1 VSIGPS
7 PSIERAR
14 PTARPIGFGAAR
26 RRERAEARPVP
37 WTLAGSALW
46 LVSSSLFYAAC
57 QWATIAA
64 LAKLGA
70 LVAIGHL
77 GLALAVATPIIVL
90 TSLGL
95 RTVQATDMV
104 RRYAFVEY
112 LLLRLALNLVAG
124 GAIATAAALGLVE
137 PAAVAILIPIG
148 VAKIAEASSETC
160 YGLAQRHERMRFV
173 AVSRAARGALGLV
186 ALVAVVAL
194 GGTLAAGAW
203 ALAVAWGAFLF
214 VVDLP
219 AAGRLEPVF
228 ARPRLAAVRRL
239 VCESAPLG
247 AVNGLYAAGQSVPR
261 YILALAHGAAAVGYF
276 TALGAVTPALS
287 QLASAACHAAA
298 PRLGRAAAGEARRY
312 RRFVLQ
318 LVGYAGAFGGLLV
331 LGAVLAG
338 DRFLALAYDVDY
350 AAYHATF
357 VIVIA
362 TASVAVVNEVF
373 YFALIASRRMPVQ
386 LALEC
391 VALLVTVAGGLV
403 LIPRFGVGG
412 AAGATVAATVTRTAL
427 AGALVLRWRR

>member
-7 PSIERAR
+7 PSIEPAPSTAR
-14 PTARPIGFGAAR
+14 PTGFRAPRHPHRAGARVAPR
-26 RRERAEARPVP
+26 
-37 WTLAGSALW
+37 TLAGSALW

-57 QWATIAA
+57 QWATIVA

-77 GLALAVATPIIVL
+77 GLALAVATPIVVL

-160 YGLAQRHERMRFV
+160 YGLAQRHECMRFV

-203 ALAVAWGAFLF
+203 ALAVAWGAFLL

-239 VCESAPLG
+239 AGESAPLG
-247 AVNGLYAAGQSVPR
+247 AVNGLFAAGQSVPR
-261 YILALAHGAAAVGYF
+261 YLLAVAHGAAAVGYF
-276 TALGAVTPALS
+276 TALGAITPALS

-298 PRLGRAAAGEARRY
+298 PQLGRAAAGEAHRY

-318 LVGYAGAFGGLLV
+318 LVGCAGAFGGLLV

-357 VIVIA
+357 VVVVA
-362 TASVAVVNEVF
+362 AASVAVVNEVF
-373 YFALIASRRMPVQ
+373 YFALVASRRTPVQ

-391 VALLVTVAGGLV
+391 VALLVTAAGGLV

-412 AAGATVAATVTRTAL
+412 AAGATAAATVTRTAL